1 MWKTNA
7 FKNTK
12 GSWKCVHNL
21 LFQLHP
27 KVFQRFDMIWM
38 NINVSVSSYHA
49 LTERNRCRCWWHYSD
64 YTTADVHVLMSWVEL
79 SVVELSWVLSA
90 VELTRWSLSLV
101 FGFLWWSS
109 CLTTRITEGQGTPQQ
124 MFNCSCAVGNS
135 ARTPL
140 YRRTIKS
147 SQIEIFLVFRM
158 FETTYKDWKT

>member
-1 MWKTNA
+1 MIDLGPSWTMWKTNA
-7 FKNTK
+7 IKNTK

-27 KVFQRFDMIWM
+27 KVFQRSDMIWM

-49 LTERNRCRCWWHYSD
+49 LTERNRCQCWWHYSD
-64 YTTADVHVLMSWVEL
+64 YTTADVQVLMSWVEL

-90 VELTRWSLSLV
+90 VELTRWSLM
-101 FGFLWWSS
+101 
-109 CLTTRITEGQGTPQQ
+109 ITEGQGTPQQ